1 MRKLVQNILATSV
14 IIAAS
19 SMAHAQY
26 NPRAR
31 SGTSPS
37 TAPSTGYY
45 TGSSSYGSSVSYGH
59 SNEIITNFSRGTIYS
74 GKDQK
79 NGDSRTTIDIQG
91 KYLRVLTANIQIGG
105 QAGFRSISGGGGQ
118 TLLTALG
125 IGVYNFDTDIKN
137 SFFVEGGLGIYP
149 VLKDTGTD
157 YESKFGLYAG
167 GGKRFPIWERVSYIP
182 TAALVK
188 KGDLDF
194 AFDIQF
200 LNFSIMF

>member
-1 MRKLVQNILATSV
+1 MSALLQKILAAAV
-14 IIAAS
+14 MIAAAS
-19 SMAHAQY
+19 TAQAQY
-26 NPRAR
+26 NSSPR
-31 SGTSPS
+31 GY
-37 TAPSTGYY
+37 TAP
-45 TGSSSYGSSVSYGH
+45 SSYGSSVSYGH
-59 SNEIITNFSRGTIYS
+59 SNEIITNFSKGFITS
-74 GKDQK
+74 GKNQK
-79 NGDSRTTIDIQG
+79 GGDTITTIDIQG
-91 KYLRVLTANIQIGG
+91 KYLRVLNANIQIGG
-105 QAGFRSISGGGGQ
+105 LAEIQSFSGGNSR

-125 IGVYNFDTDIKN
+125 IGVYNFDTNLKQ

-149 VLKDTGTD
+149 VQKEYPSND
-157 YESKFGLYAG
+157 YESKIGLYVG